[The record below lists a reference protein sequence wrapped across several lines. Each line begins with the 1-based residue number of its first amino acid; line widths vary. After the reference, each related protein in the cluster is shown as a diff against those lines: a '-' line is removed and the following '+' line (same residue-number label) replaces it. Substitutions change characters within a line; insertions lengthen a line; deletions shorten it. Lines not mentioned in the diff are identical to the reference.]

1 MGNIFSVTLELCIF
15 IFPLFNFGT
24 SNTWIVRSFWEPRMN
39 HKTGYLQLYN
49 LMSVICITKGSIIER
64 QYSISSSLQP
74 RRERPQQ
81 SHNKECFSVFIEKQ
95 EHKGETNQFS
105 YGTESLSWRW
115 SLGWVERWIAVYGYC
130 VWRGQRGIQEAHSGQ
145 REQLSTTPE
154 GRNSLVN
161 SGNCKLCSVT
171 WPGSNAKPVFGVHH
185 EHWFLGTRLCWHP
198 RANC

>member
-1 MGNIFSVTLELCIF
+1 MTVIDTSLWANIIHSFMGQQMIVNTYWVLGFTLH
-15 IFPLFNFGT
+15 N
-24 SNTWIVRSFWEPRMN
+24 
-39 HKTGYLQLYN
+39 YN
-49 LMSVICITKGSIIER
+49 SEIIER
-64 QYSISSSLQP
+64 QSSISSSLQP